1 MKLFSTGLDMR
12 IRCGFLP
19 QLAPLEFLVR
29 SSVLA
34 QLGFPRCSVS
44 SRQLHELRTCSPP
57 TKLGTCGLRSQTRRC
72 VRLVFSLHC
81 QFTFLIQVRE
91 LQEFARSCSCDTFP
105 KLPST
110 NKLCGPKK
118 NVNSE
123 FIVECVMRATE
134 NRKNK

>member
-1 MKLFSTGLDMR
+1 MKLFSTGLDLR

-19 QLAPLEFLVR
+19 LLEHLEFLVR

-34 QLGFPRCSVS
+34 HLGYPRCSVS

-57 TKLGTCGLRSQTRRC
+57 TKLGTCGRRSQTRRC
-72 VRLVFSLHC
+72 VRVVFSLHC
-81 QFTFLIQVRE
+81 QKTFRNQVRE
-91 LQEFARSCSCDTFP
+91 LQEIVRSCSCDALP

-110 NKLCGPKK
+110 KKSGPK

-123 FIVECVMRATE
+123 FIVECLMRVIE
-134 NRKNK
+134 NGKNK